1 MIPKSKDQCP
11 DQTMPT
17 TDTSCRESP
26 VIAPDPASSRD
37 LTALLASASVEVS
50 SRGHQLSEL
59 RDNFRP
65 GTDVT
70 ITFLPGD
77 NYRHNVDTAAALR
90 RAGFN
95 PVPHMAARE
104 MPSREALDDFLA
116 RARGEAEVKRI
127 VLIAG
132 DVAAAKGP
140 FKSSLDVCA
149 SGLIEARGI
158 TAVSVAGHPEGHP
171 YLETADALK
180 VLEAWRD
187 WGRQTKNRVDVLTQ
201 FCFESAPILGWI
213 DELDRRG
220 IGLPVIV
227 GLAGP
232 ATPATLT
239 KFALR
244 CGIGNSMRSL
254 RSQIGRF
261 GRLLTDTGPDDVV
274 RGLQSAPQA
283 ATAPIAGFHLFP
295 FGGLR
300 KAGGWLR
307 AYRQETLRQI
317 EQAASGSSS
326 QNP

>member
-1 MIPKSKDQCP
+1 VSLP
-11 DQTMPT
+11 D
-17 TDTSCRESP
+17 R
-26 VIAPDPASSRD
+26 ASSRE
-37 LTALLASASVEVS
+37 LAALLTSASVEVS
-50 SRGHQLSEL
+50 SRGHQLQEL
-59 RDNFRP
+59 RDHFRP

-77 NYRHNVDTAAALR
+77 NYRHNIDTASALR

-95 PVPHMAARE
+95 PVPHIAARE
-104 MPSREALDDFLA
+104 MPSHDTFDDFLA
-116 RARGEAEVKRI
+116 RLRGEADVTRI

-149 SGLIEARGI
+149 SGLLEARGI
-158 TAVSVAGHPEGHP
+158 ASLSVAGHPEGHP
-171 YLETADALK
+171 YLAAAGAFK
-180 VLEAWRD
+180 ALEAWRD
-187 WGRQTKNRVDVLTQ
+187 WGRQTGIHVDAVTQ
-201 FCFESAPILGWI
+201 FCFESAPILGWLGEF
-213 DELDRRG
+213 DARG
-220 IGLPVIV
+220 IDLPVIV

-244 CGIGNSMRSL
+244 CGIGNSIRSL

-261 GRLLTDTGPDDVV
+261 GRLLTDTGPDDVM
-274 RGLQSAPQA
+274 RGLQSAPEA
-283 ATAPIAGFHLFP
+283 ATASIAGFHLFP

-300 KAGGWLR
+300 KAANWLR
-307 AYRQETLRQI
+307 VYRQESLRQMA
-317 EQAASGSSS
+317 QAASGTSC

>member
-1 MIPKSKDQCP
+1 V
-11 DQTMPT
+11 T
-17 TDTSCRESP
+17 
-26 VIAPDPASSRD
+26 APDPASSRD
-37 LTALLASASVEVS
+37 LMALLSSASVEVS
-50 SRGHQLSEL
+50 SRGHQLQDL
-59 RDNFRP
+59 RDNFCP

-70 ITFLPGD
+70 VTFLPGD
-77 NYRHNVDTAAALR
+77 NYRHNVDTASALR

-95 PVPHMAARE
+95 PVPHIAARE

-116 RARGEAEVKRI
+116 RARGEADVTRI
-127 VLIAG
+127 LLIAG

-158 TAVSVAGHPEGHP
+158 ARLSVAGHPEGHP
-171 YLETADALK
+171 YLEAANAFK
-180 VLEAWRD
+180 VLKAWRD
-187 WGRQTKNRVDVLTQ
+187 WGHQSNIQVDVVTQ

-213 DELDRRG
+213 GELNARG

-261 GRLLTDTGPDDVV
+261 GRLLTDTGPDDVM
-274 RGLQSAPQA
+274 RGLRSAPEA
-283 ATAPIAGFHLFP
+283 ATASIAGFHLFP

-300 KAGGWLR
+300 KAGAWLR
-307 AYRQETLRQI
+307 DYGQETLRQT
-317 EQAASGSSS
+317 ERAASSTGDP
-326 QNP
+326 QKP

>member
-1 MIPKSKDQCP
+1 VTATAQ
-11 DQTMPT
+11 
-17 TDTSCRESP
+17 
-26 VIAPDPASSRD
+26 APSGKLAG
-37 LTALLASASVEVS
+37 LLSSASVEVS
-50 SRGHQLSEL
+50 SRGHQLQEL
-59 RDNFRP
+59 RDNFAR

-77 NYRHNVDTAAALR
+77 NYRRNVETASALR
-90 RAGFN
+90 RAGYN
-95 PVPHMAARE
+95 PVPHIAARE

-116 RARGEAEVKRI
+116 RARGEADVRR
-127 VLIAG
+127 VLLIAG
-132 DVAAAKGP
+132 DLALAKGP
-140 FKSSLDVCA
+140 FRSSLDICA

-158 TAVSVAGHPEGHP
+158 LSVSVAGHPEGHP
-171 YLETADALK
+171 YLSAANAFK

-187 WGRQTKNRVDVLTQ
+187 WGQLTKIRVDVVTQ
-201 FCFESAPILGWI
+201 FCFESAPILAWI
-213 DELDRRG
+213 GELDARG

-261 GRLLTDTGPDDVV
+261 GRLLIDTGPDDVM
-274 RGLQSAPQA
+274 RGLQSASKA
-283 ATAPIAGFHLFP
+283 ATAPIAGLHLFP

-300 KAGGWLR
+300 KASEWLR
-307 AYRQETLRQI
+307 SYGQVTLRQM
-317 EQAASGSSS
+317 EQATSGTGS

>member
-1 MIPKSKDQCP
+1 MTATDQVL
-11 DQTMPT
+11 
-17 TDTSCRESP
+17 SGKL
-26 VIAPDPASSRD
+26 AG
-37 LTALLASASVEVS
+37 LLSSASVEVS
-50 SRGHQLSEL
+50 SRGHQLPEL
-59 RDNFRP
+59 RDKFAR

-77 NYRHNVDTAAALR
+77 NYRHNVETASALR
-90 RAGFN
+90 RAGYN
-95 PVPHMAARE
+95 PVPHIAARE

-116 RARGEAEVKRI
+116 RARGEADVTRV

-132 DVAAAKGP
+132 DLALAKGP
-140 FKSSLDVCA
+140 FRSSLDVCA

-158 TAVSVAGHPEGHP
+158 LSVSVAGHPEGHP
-171 YLETADALK
+171 YLSAANAFK

-187 WGRQTKNRVDVLTQ
+187 WGQLTKIRVDVVTQ

-213 DELDRRG
+213 GELDARG
-220 IGLPVIV
+220 ISLPVIV

-261 GRLLTDTGPDDVV
+261 GRLLTDTGPDDVI
-274 RGLQSAPQA
+274 RGLQSAPKA

-300 KAGGWLR
+300 KAGEWLR
-307 AYRQETLRQI
+307 SYRQQTLRQM
-317 EQAASGSSS
+317 EQATSGTGP